1 MESIKN
7 YEESYKELQT
17 IVKQLSTES
26 LTINFNKLDSTT
38 AGLLRESLVT
48 AIDKRKGELTSIITR
63 VE

>member
-48 AIDKRKGELTSIITR
+48 AITKRKGELTSIITR